1 VDLWTE
7 LRFVAPPPKWLGGAK
22 STNVQG
28 LNRCSELQ
36 LWDKGICTRSGGT
49 TPDPPPMRCC
59 ICTGRTP
66 SRYKCAI
73 PTFILGGNSPRYE
86 CSDICTVAWTNPV
99 EMYTSRPLPSTQHLE
114 NNPTSSLYFHLPL
127 LYFFSSNSSLS
138 LSYLPSQ
145 ASGRPERRRR
155 GLPAP
160 RQGQHGLTT
169 PNNRYK
175 WGLQT
180 DTNYRFTSSDW
191 VPNLIAREIKDN
203 LTTWESWKCNVLTS
217 AGDPITLHVEE
228 RNTVKGR

>member
-1 VDLWTE
+1 MIKCLAKQFHRVDLWTE
-7 LRFVAPPPKWLGGAK
+7 LRFVAPPPKWSGGAK

-66 SRYKCAI
+66 SQYKCAI

-86 CSDICTVAWTNPV
+86 CSDICTMAWTNSV

-114 NNPTSSLYFHLPL
+114 NNPTSSLSFHLPL

-138 LSYLPSQ
+138 LSLISPRRPRGGQSGGGAASQ
-145 ASGRPERRRR
+145 RPGRGSTASRR
-155 GLPAP
+155 
-160 RQGQHGLTT
+160 
-169 PNNRYK
+169 
-175 WGLQT
+175 
-180 DTNYRFTSSDW
+180 
-191 VPNLIAREIKDN
+191 
-203 LTTWESWKCNVLTS
+203 
-217 AGDPITLHVEE
+217 PITGTNE
-228 RNTVKGR
+228 G